1 MKTKISATAI
11 HTRTYLDPSDPRSQA
26 CNGAVSTA
34 VGDHAGI
41 LRAVVFFC
49 FLLQKL
55 FSSSYP
61 ICIFIIFN

>member
-1 MKTKISATAI
+1 MLSATAI

-41 LRAVVFFC
+41 LRAVVFC
-49 FLLQKL
+49 FFLKKKL
-55 FSSSYP
+55 F
-61 ICIFIIFN
+61 FN